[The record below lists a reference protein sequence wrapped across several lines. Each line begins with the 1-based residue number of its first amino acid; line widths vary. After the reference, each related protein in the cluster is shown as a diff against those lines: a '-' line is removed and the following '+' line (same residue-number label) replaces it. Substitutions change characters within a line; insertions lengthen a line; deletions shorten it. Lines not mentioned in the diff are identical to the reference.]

1 MRRSR
6 LTLRLV
12 EGAALLLL
20 HLVAQR
26 AAANPDGNAE
36 RVELSW
42 VRHANAD
49 SCLSASELK
58 QRIRERLGRDP
69 FREPYEQHIEGY
81 VARRGA
87 RWVADLVVRNRDSVR
102 VGSRH
107 LESAAESCHELDQAV
122 VLTLTLVIDPNAPH
136 NAETAPVTHVTTH
149 QPSEATEASKAEL
162 QTADPLAARAPE
174 QTASADRQPTANAAA
189 PIRARTA
196 NVRRPTSASDTA
208 VSRSRLLVATSATSG
223 ILPGSTYGISMRA
236 ELPIAHHF
244 QLESSAAFFPER
256 VSFNHNTVVGYGLT
270 ALGVG
275 GCYATGRTITWL
287 ACASGWLGAAH
298 AIVYRGTPDRPG
310 DRIWGGLRADLGYA
324 VTWGLLVA
332 ELRAFALMPVTRWDF
347 TTSEGDS
354 QFRQARVAPGAEIAV
369 GIHLP

>member
-1 MRRSR
+1 MKRSR
-6 LTLRLV
+6 LTLRVV

-20 HLVAQR
+20 HSTAQR
-26 AAANPDGNAE
+26 AAATPDGNAE

-42 VRHANAD
+42 VRHAAAD

-81 VARRGA
+81 VARQGA
-87 RWVADLVVRNRDSVR
+87 LWSADLVVRNRDDVR

-136 NAETAPVTHVTTH
+136 LAEIAPTTRATTH
-149 QPSEATEASKAEL
+149 QTSKTRHASNSKGAAEPSAASATGQAPTAAPQRPTAKA
-162 QTADPLAARAPE
+162 TPPMRAA
-174 QTASADRQPTANAAA
+174 TASVLQP
-189 PIRARTA
+189 R
-196 NVRRPTSASDTA
+196 SASDTN
-208 VSRSRLLVATSATSG
+208 VGRSRLLAATSAASG
-223 ILPGSTYGISMRA
+223 ILPGSNYGLAMRA
-236 ELPIAHHF
+236 EIPIAHHF

-256 VSFNHNTVVGYGLT
+256 VSFNQNTVVGYGLT

-275 GCYATGRTITWL
+275 SCYATGRTITWL
-287 ACASGWLGAAH
+287 ACASGWLGVAH

-310 DRIWGGLRADLGYA
+310 DRIWGGLRTDLGYA
-324 VTWGLLVA
+324 LTRGIAVA
-332 ELRAFALMPVTRWDF
+332 EIRAFALFPVTRWNF
-347 TTSEGDS
+347 TTSEGNS

-369 GIHLP
+369 GIRLP